1 MYRNRAARER
11 DYANRR
17 FIPVAEIKVSEE
29 AKARAAARDRIELI
43 KLAREIGASVEE
55 IANG

>member
-11 DYANRR
+11 DYANRK

-29 AKARAAARDRIELI
+29 AKARAAARNKIELI
-43 KLAREIGASVEE
+43 KMAREIGVSIDE
-55 IANG
+55 IS